1 MTSADIR
8 QTDGTSAPAPP
19 EPDGLVPDELE
30 LHQHIHGEHKA
41 KRTLK
46 SRLAVAFRFLLIA
59 AALLFAVLF
68 ISDKWTEVVTALSHL
83 SFPLVFLSFVT
94 VMAGILCGL
103 MSWHVLL
110 EHLGPRVGVLRGAQI
125 FLVGSIGKYV
135 PGSVWAYV
143 LQIELGSRYGVAR
156 ARVFAT
162 TIFSVAVAAVGSLLA
177 GGLIVP
183 LLAKNQPIFLW
194 LYALLPIGLVMLH
207 PWVLTRLARLGFKL
221 LRKPRPD
228 HGLGYKV
235 VAQSLGWA
243 LAAYALYGTH
253 LYLMASSLGFSGVG
267 ELATSIGAM
276 GIGMIAGLLAFFL
289 PSGLGAREAVIVL
302 VLGPTVGVGTATALA
317 LLSRV
322 MFTIADLAMASAGAL
337 TAVRQRRHEVPLH
350 VRADEDED

>member
-8 QTDGTSAPAPP
+8 DPDKTSSPAPMEQG
-19 EPDGLVPDELE
+19 EPDS
-30 LHQHIHGEHKA
+30 HQHIHGEHTA
-41 KRTLK
+41 KPTLK
-46 SRLAVAFRFLLIA
+46 SRLSVAFRVLLIA

-68 ISDKWTEVVTALSHL
+68 ISDRWAEVVTALSRL
-83 SFPLVFLSFVT
+83 SFPLVFLSFVA
-94 VMAGILCGL
+94 VMAGIICGL
-103 MSWHVLL
+103 MSWQVLL
-110 EHLGPRVGVLRGAQI
+110 EHLGPKVGVIRGAQI

-135 PGSVWAYV
+135 PGSVWAYI

-156 ARVFAT
+156 ARVFAST
-162 TIFSVAVAAVGSLLA
+162 LFSVAVAAVGSLLA

-183 LLAKNQPIFLW
+183 MLVANQPIFLW

-207 PWVLTRLARLGFKL
+207 PWVLTKLARLGFKL

-228 HGLGYKV
+228 HGLGYAV

-243 LAAYALYGTH
+243 LAAYVLYGIH
-253 LYLMASSLGFSGVG
+253 LYLMASSIGFSGVG
-267 ELATSIGAM
+267 ELSTSIGAM

-289 PSGLGAREAVIVL
+289 PSGLGAREAIIVL
-302 VLGPTVGVGTATALA
+302 VLGPTVGVGTATAFA

-337 TAVRQRRHEVPLH
+337 TAVRQRRRDVPLH
-350 VRADEDED
+350 VRADEED

>member
-8 QTDGTSAPAPP
+8 D
-19 EPDGLVPDELE
+19 PDGASTPDQQEPAASGDQQAHE
-30 LHQHIHGEHKA
+30 HAHGEHKA
-41 KRTLK
+41 KATLK
-46 SRLAVAFRFLLIA
+46 SRLSVAFRFLLIA

-68 ISDKWTEVVTALSHL
+68 ISDKWADVVTALSRL

-103 MSWHVLL
+103 MSWQVLL
-110 EHLGPRVGVLRGAQI
+110 EHLGPKVGVLRGAQI

-162 TIFSVAVAAVGSLLA
+162 TLFSVAVAAVGSLLA

-183 LLAKNQPIFLW
+183 LLAGNQPIFLW

-253 LYLMASSLGFSGVG
+253 LYLMASSLGFSGVH

-289 PSGLGAREAVIVL
+289 PSGLGAREAIIVL
-302 VLGPTVGVGTATALA
+302 VLGPTVGVGTATAFA

-337 TAVRQRRHEVPLH
+337 TAVRQRRHQVPQH
-350 VRADEDED
+350 VSAVDDED

>member
-1 MTSADIR
+1 MTSADTRDPNGEPAAAGLQI
-8 QTDGTSAPAPP
+8 PAP
-19 EPDGLVPDELE
+19 GELPA
-30 LHQHIHGEHKA
+30 HQHVHGEHKA
-41 KRTLK
+41 KPTLK
-46 SRLAVAFRFLLIA
+46 SRLSVGFRFLLIA
-59 AALLFAVLF
+59 FALLFAVLF
-68 ISDKWTEVVTALSHL
+68 VSDKWSDVVVALSHL
-83 SFPLVFLSFVT
+83 SFPMVFLSFVT

-103 MSWHVLL
+103 MSWQVLL
-110 EHLGPRVGVLRGAQI
+110 EHLGPKVGVLRGAQI

-162 TIFSVAVAAVGSLLA
+162 TLFSVAVAAVGSLLA

-183 LLAKNQPIFLW
+183 LLAANQPIFLW
-194 LYALLPIGLVMLH
+194 LYALLPIGLILLH

-221 LRKPRPD
+221 LRKPKPD

-235 VAQSLGWA
+235 VTQSLCWA
-243 LAAYALYGTH
+243 LAAYVLYGVH
-253 LYLMASSLGFSGVG
+253 LYLMAMSLGFAGVG
-267 ELATSIGAM
+267 ELGMSIGAM

-289 PSGLGAREAVIVL
+289 PSGLGAREAIIVL
-302 VLGPTVGVGTATALA
+302 VLGPTVGVGTATAFA

-337 TAVRQRRHEVPLH
+337 TAVRQRRHQSPLH
-350 VRADEDED
+350 ISADDD